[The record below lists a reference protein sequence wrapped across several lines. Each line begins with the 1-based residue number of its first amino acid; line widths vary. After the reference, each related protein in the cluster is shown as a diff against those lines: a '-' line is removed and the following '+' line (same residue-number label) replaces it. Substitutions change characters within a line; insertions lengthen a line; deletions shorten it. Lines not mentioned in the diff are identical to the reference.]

1 MLLDGLVERGLAK
14 QQEAE
19 ANPHGQQP
27 GHGEGQVCRAA
38 RSRRGEGR
46 RGRVVLQD
54 VSIRTNNTQNAE
66 VMNLKPHAHVC
77 LTDFFKMYV
86 EAIIL
91 IELQEGEVNKEGEKK
106 NQGFREILSEKEV
119 NLIKINVSQTCC
131 SLRGN

>member
-1 MLLDGLVERGLAK
+1 MLLDGLVECGLAK

-38 RSRRGEGR
+38 RSGGGK

-54 VSIRTNNTQNAE
+54 VSIRTNNTQSAD

-77 LTDFFKMYV
+77 LTDYFKMYM
-86 EAIIL
+86 EGIIL
-91 IELQEGEVNKEGEKK
+91 IEVQEGEVTKK
-106 NQGFREILSEKEV
+106 TGKNR
-119 NLIKINVSQTCC
+119 VSKK
-131 SLRGN
+131 

>member
-1 MLLDGLVERGLAK
+1 MVLLDGLVERGLAK

-38 RSRRGEGR
+38 RSGGEGK

-66 VMNLKPHAHVC
+66 VMNFKPHAHVC
-77 LTDFFKMYV
+77 LTHFFKMYM

-91 IELQEGEVNKEGEKK
+91 MELQEGEVNKKGEKI
-106 NQGFREILSEKEV
+106 RVSEK
-119 NLIKINVSQTCC
+119 
-131 SLRGN
+131 